1 MACMQG
7 WVFLFF
13 EIKCYPWNTLWMV
26 IHLVLFPFLFSKCKY
41 DTVYS
46 KYDQMLETGGF
57 QIRFSSRKRTFLFQ
71 PSSSGAFAFSFREDN
86 HPQHRVKY
94 CKTWEDSITFP
105 YLPTPSIFRCFAVS
119 FREATVYLWL
129 LKPVTLNLVS
139 TKQYACKLKEAEP
152 IFRGDSSRASWVN
165 HCEITSD

>member
-26 IHLVLFPFLFSKCKY
+26 VHLVLFPFLFSKCKY

-119 FREATVYLWL
+119 FREAISLVVETSNLEFGFNETICVQVKGGWAYFQGRLIKGILGESLW
-129 LKPVTLNLVS
+129 
-139 TKQYACKLKEAEP
+139 
-152 IFRGDSSRASWVN
+152 N
-165 HCEITSD
+165 H